1 MPYSQ
6 WSDIPESLRREILEV
21 IAAAEREEA
30 A

>member
-1 MPYSQ
+1 MPYAQ

-21 IAAAEREEA
+21 IAAAEKEA